1 MIRLIRKFSA
11 VLCLMCVAGFS
22 LPALAEVSARLDR
35 VSVGPGETVQL
46 LLQHQGRTSKDPDLS
61 PLLQDFEVLGTSRG
75 SSMQFSNGDFSA
87 QVQLRITLSPKRS
100 GKLQVPALEWD
111 GERTPALTLTVGAGS
126 SGSAASATQSAPVF
140 VTATVDKQQPY
151 VQSAVVLTVQVHTDQ
166 PLYQASLDLPKS
178 DELLVQTLGEDQQS
192 RETRDGRE
200 FQVITR
206 RYLLFPQR
214 SGALTLDGVVLD
226 AQVADRSR
234 GSAMDSLFGNS
245 PLAGMMGASRP
256 LRVRSEPIALDV
268 RPRPA
273 AAAGGTWLPARN
285 LSLDE
290 EWRPDG
296 ARVHVGEP
304 ITRHLRLSAEGLI
317 AEQLPDLAQLMT
329 LPDGL
334 KAYPD
339 QAQTGNDLKGGTLV
353 GRREQDVAIIASRP
367 GRYTVP
373 ELRLNWWDISR
384 DELREVV
391 LPEHTLDILPAV
403 GAIPG
408 APSASAPQSQAAEG
422 GDPLAPPAPQTGPG
436 LSSPA
441 PSPSFLASGLWF
453 WLSLLFGAMWLLTLG
468 AWFLRSRAKR
478 SGPSPLPPKHADRP
492 QVAASRKAFREACRA
507 NDAPAARRHLL
518 AWAQAHWPQD
528 PPAGLNALSARFD
541 DAQHKQLLQA
551 LDRAV
556 YTGASW
562 QGEALENALKSLPG
576 ESSSAAAAAKSQL
589 AELYP

>member
-1 MIRLIRKFSA
+1 MTSLIRKLSS
-11 VLCLMCVAGFS
+11 VLCVLCVLGFS
-22 LPALAEVSARLDR
+22 LPAQAEVSARLDR
-35 VSVGPGETVQL
+35 VSVGSGETVQL
-46 LLQHQGRTSKDPDLS
+46 LLQHEGRTSKDPDLS
-61 PLLQDFEVLGTSRG
+61 PLQQDFEVLGTSRG

-100 GKLQVPALEWD
+100 GKLPVPALEWD

-126 SGSAASATQSAPVF
+126 SGSTASATQSAPVF

-304 ITRHLRLSAEGLI
+304 ITRHMRLSAEGLI

-339 QAQTGNDLKGGTLV
+339 QAQTANDLQSGTLV

-367 GRYTVP
+367 GRYRLP
-373 ELRLNWWDISR
+373 ELRLKWWDIMR

-391 LPEHTLDILPAV
+391 LPEHTLDILPAA

-408 APSASAPQSQAAEG
+408 APEVSVPQPQAVQ
-422 GDPLAPPAPQTGPG
+422 DSDQLAPP
-436 LSSPA
+436 
-441 PSPSFLASGLWF
+441 PSPEPSDGTPSPTAGGLWF
-453 WLSLLFGAMWLLTLG
+453 WLSMLFAALWLLTLG
-468 AWFLRSRAKR
+468 AWVVRSRGGR
-478 SGPSPLPPKHADRP
+478 SGPQPSPPMPAGRTSA
-492 QVAASRKAFREACRA
+492 AASRKAFRDACRA
-507 NDAPAARRHLL
+507 DDAPAARRQLL
-518 AWAQAHWPQD
+518 AWAQAHWPQN
-528 PPAGLNALSARFD
+528 PPAGLNALAARLD
-541 DAQHKQLLQA
+541 DAQQKQLLQA

-556 YTGASW
+556 YAGASW
-562 QGEALENALKSLPG
+562 QGAALERALKALPG
-576 ESSSAAAAAKSQL
+576 ESPSAGEPSKPQL
-589 AELYP
+589 AGLYP